1 MKKRIWELDVFRG
14 ICILGVIAV
23 HFIYDLVELYS
34 IIDWKYPPLF
44 SFIKSWGGVLFVMLS
59 GICATLGS
67 RSVRRG
73 LIVIASGL
81 LITAVTF
88 GMYKFGFDKSIIIY
102 FGVLHCLGTCMVLW
116 ALFKKCPTWLLCLL
130 GIAMV
135 AAGLYLRG
143 NSIVDVYWLIPLG
156 FVPKVFPTSDY
167 FPLLPNLGFFLL
179 GAVLGRTVYRK
190 KESLLPM
197 VNVVLNG
204 IFIPRFGYLAAGSTT
219 LASYL
224 LLAALHYILMKRA
237 CRIHKVDG
245 EIFPSKLLLA
255 ICNLVIGLTFAA
267 MGLYTLGWVR
277 YGVIALEA
285 ALVFLFRRRLLALL
299 KHIKK
304 GA

>member
-23 HFIYDLVELYS
+23 HFIYDLVELYG
-34 IIDWKYPPLF
+34 IIDWKYPPIF
-44 SFIKSWGGVLFVMLS
+44 AFVKSWGGVLFVMLS

-88 GMYKFGFDKSIIIY
+88 GMYKFGFDQSIIIY

-116 ALFKKCPTWLLCLL
+116 ALFKKCPTWLLAIL
-130 GIAMV
+130 GVAMV

-143 NSIVDVYWLIPLG
+143 KSTVDFYWLIPVG
-156 FVPKVFPTSDY
+156 FVPPRFYTSDY
-167 FPLLPNLGFFLL
+167 FPLLPNFGFFLL

-197 VNVVLNG
+197 VSDRNVFV
-204 IFIPRFGYLAAGSTT
+204 RFFSFCGRQSLLIYLA
-219 LASYL
+219 
-224 LLAALHYILMKRA
+224 HQPI
-237 CRIHKVDG
+237 
-245 EIFPSKLLLA
+245 
-255 ICNLVIGLTFAA
+255 
-267 MGLYTLGWVR
+267 
-277 YGVIALEA
+277 
-285 ALVFLFRRRLLALL
+285 LALICTL
-299 KHIKK
+299 LSR
-304 GA
+304 